1 MYSGTSQGRLL
12 NIEAFKTGSL
22 SKVACLGMSMKV
34 IVMTEYILRG
44 DNQVEP
50 DSEIIRDI
58 LFAWISAGDGLWTP
72 KNLFCV
78 LKSDSGLV
86 IGD

>member
-1 MYSGTSQGRLL
+1 
-12 NIEAFKTGSL
+12 
-22 SKVACLGMSMKV
+22 MKV

-58 LFAWISAGDGLWTP
+58 LLHGYLLVMVFFGP
-72 KNLFCV
+72 
-78 LKSDSGLV
+78 LKSVLCSKV
-86 IGD
+86 

>member
-1 MYSGTSQGRLL
+1 
-12 NIEAFKTGSL
+12 
-22 SKVACLGMSMKV
+22 MKV

-58 LFAWISAGDGLWTP
+58 LLHGYLLVMVFLDP
-72 KNLFCV
+72 
-78 LKSDSGLV
+78 LKICSV
-86 IGD
+86 F

>member
-1 MYSGTSQGRLL
+1 MYAGTSQGRLL
-12 NIEAFKTGSL
+12 DCQAFKTGSI

-58 LFAWISAGDGLWTP
+58 LFAWISAGDGLFGPLKIYSVFLSLTP
-72 KNLFCV
+72 A
-78 LKSDSGLV
+78 
-86 IGD
+86 

>member
-1 MYSGTSQGRLL
+1 
-12 NIEAFKTGSL
+12 
-22 SKVACLGMSMKV
+22 MKV

-58 LFAWISAGDGLWTP
+58 LFAWISAGDGLFGPLKICSVFLSLTP
-72 KNLFCV
+72 A
-78 LKSDSGLV
+78 
-86 IGD
+86 

>member
-1 MYSGTSQGRLL
+1 MVCQ
-12 NIEAFKTGSL
+12 AFKTGSI

-58 LFAWISAGDGLWTP
+58 LFAWISAGDGLFGPLKIYSVFLSLTP
-72 KNLFCV
+72 A
-78 LKSDSGLV
+78 
-86 IGD
+86 

>member
-1 MYSGTSQGRLL
+1 
-12 NIEAFKTGSL
+12 
-22 SKVACLGMSMKV
+22 MSMKV

-58 LFAWISAGDGLWTP
+58 LFAWISAGDGLFGPLKIYSVFLSLTP
-72 KNLFCV
+72 A
-78 LKSDSGLV
+78 
-86 IGD
+86 